1 MVIYMAQMSI
11 FMFLTNQKAYI
22 YLMVKPRKQGTSK
35 LYILWNVIS
44 GCLPKPGYQDW
55 SIIGYSCMNDVV
67 PWNAFAL
74 SFCLFLGTFFL
85 SENKNYKHRTTFKVP
100 RNEVSKFWKRHDVF
114 ADITSAFYCTA
125 QTSSLCYLFICLY
138 FPSVENTPPLLS
150 CS

>member
-1 MVIYMAQMSI
+1 MVIDMAQMSI
-11 FMFLTNQKAYI
+11 FMFLTNQKAFI
-22 YLMVKPRKQGTSK
+22 
-35 LYILWNVIS
+35 YILWLNHENKEHRNSIYYEMLS
-44 GCLPKPGYQDW
+44 LDACLNPGYQDW
-55 SIIGYSCMNDVV
+55 WIIGYSCMNDVV

-114 ADITSAFYCTA
+114 ADIKSAFYDIQRKQA
-125 QTSSLCYLFICLY
+125 LSVICLF

-150 CS
+150 SS